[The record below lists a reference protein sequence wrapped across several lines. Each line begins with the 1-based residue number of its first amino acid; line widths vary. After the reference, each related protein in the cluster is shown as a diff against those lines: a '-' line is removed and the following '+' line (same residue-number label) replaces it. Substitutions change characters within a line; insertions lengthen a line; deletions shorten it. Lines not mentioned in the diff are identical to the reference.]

1 MLIPQTISVLM
12 AAAPNPDTSGGLPGG
27 AEAKLNTLLGWFEII
42 GYVCGV
48 AGVIG
53 VAIML
58 IMQHRRGQGGEHA
71 FAFACVCVGCLL
83 IGAATGV
90 VDAMTTA

>member
-1 MLIPQTISVLM
+1 MRTQQIL
-12 AAAPNPDTSGGLPGG
+12 AAGAPDPDTSGGLPGG
-27 AEAKLNTLLGWFEII
+27 ANEKIATLLGWFEIL
-42 GYVCGV
+42 GYAAGV

-53 VAIML
+53 VAVML
-58 IMQHRRGQGGEHA
+58 MVQHRRGQGGEHA

-90 VDAMTTA
+90 VDVMTTA